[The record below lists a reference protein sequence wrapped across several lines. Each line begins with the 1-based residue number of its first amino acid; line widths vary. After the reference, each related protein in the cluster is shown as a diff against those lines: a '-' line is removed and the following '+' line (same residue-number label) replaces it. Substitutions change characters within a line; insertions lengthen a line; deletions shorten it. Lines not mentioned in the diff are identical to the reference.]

1 MRAVLACLFD
11 AGSLFELQPAYGSAV
26 ITALARLG
34 GRAVAVVA
42 NQPMVRA
49 GAVDVAAATKA
60 ARFIEVTSAF
70 HLPLVML
77 ADNPGVLPGSAS
89 ERAGIL
95 RAAARMFAAQ
105 HRCGVPKLHVTIRKA
120 FGFGSSVMG
129 MNAFDGQ
136 TVSLAFPGVILGGIP
151 AAVGGRTAK
160 ADAETQRAL
169 VDTEAAGPWRLA
181 ASVTYD
187 EVVDP
192 RELRNAL
199 LAGLRLAAARVDRP
213 GRTRDQDRLPALA
226 ATAAGQ
232 PPHRTRSGHG
242 ARHERV
248 DEPGRTHRGRHRRRG
263 RAGPS
268 EALALAAER
277 GPGGGQRHRPG
288 PPRRWRPR
296 SGRRAGRR
304 SRSSPTSGTG
314 RSATGSSAR
323 PLRQLRGLDIV
334 VNNAGVV
341 RDRMLFNLTE
351 SDWDAVVRIHL
362 KGHAAVS
369 RARGAYWRRA
379 SEGGRRPGLRARHQ
393 HLLGG
398 GSARAVAQPNYSA
411 AKAGITALTLSTARG
426 SPATA
431 CAPTRSARVP
441 VPAMTAHVFGG
452 RPTGGELDI
461 LAPERVAHP
470 RGLSRLTRRRGIN
483 GQVFVVYGDMVALL
497 AAPTVERTF
506 TAAGGAFTVDELA
519 GQLTGYFSGGI
530 PAAPSPRTPSPS
542 STPR

>member
-1 MRAVLACLFD
+1 MTAADNRRAWAPLLADLDRRRTAARAMGGPEKLARYRDRGGVDARTRVARLLDPGTFVELGTLAGDGTVPADAFVAGSGLVDGRPVLVGAEDFTVAGGSIGVPNGSKRARLALLARQERVPLVLMLEGAGHRATNALAPHRPAPNDLMALAELAGLVPTVSIVTGPSAGHGALAAPLSDFVVMVDGAAALFAAGPPLVADATGEQGTKEELGGPAVHAVASGVAHNVAADVDDALAQARRYLSYLPSNAWQHPPAGDTGDVGERVLTELLDIVPPNPRRPYDMRAVLACLFD

-199 LAGLRLAAARVDRP
+199 LAGLRLAAAR
-213 GRTRDQDRLPALA
+213 
-226 ATAAGQ
+226 
-232 PPHRTRSGHG
+232 
-242 ARHERV
+242 
-248 DEPGRTHRGRHRRRG
+248 
-263 RAGPS
+263 
-268 EALALAAER
+268 
-277 GPGGGQRHRPG
+277 
-288 PPRRWRPR
+288 
-296 SGRRAGRR
+296 
-304 SRSSPTSGTG
+304 
-314 RSATGSSAR
+314 
-323 PLRQLRGLDIV
+323 
-334 VNNAGVV
+334 
-341 RDRMLFNLTE
+341 
-351 SDWDAVVRIHL
+351 
-362 KGHAAVS
+362 
-369 RARGAYWRRA
+369 
-379 SEGGRRPGLRARHQ
+379 
-393 HLLGG
+393 
-398 GSARAVAQPNYSA
+398 
-411 AKAGITALTLSTARG
+411 
-426 SPATA
+426 
-431 CAPTRSARVP
+431 
-441 VPAMTAHVFGG
+441 
-452 RPTGGELDI
+452 
-461 LAPERVAHP
+461 
-470 RGLSRLTRRRGIN
+470 
-483 GQVFVVYGDMVALL
+483 
-497 AAPTVERTF
+497 
-506 TAAGGAFTVDELA
+506 
-519 GQLTGYFSGGI
+519 LTG
-530 PAAPSPRTPSPS
+530 PAEPVTRTGYLP
-542 STPR
+542 